1 MLDKELL
8 KSKSILFIIKNQ
20 ELLKDNRVIK
30 YLKKSLNQQ
39 NILTP
44 EPQEFYENYQEILK
58 KEKKV
63 VSFSMRKKEEDYNFF
78 YEDVYVINDDNLEVK
93 KIRMGMNTNRKKF
106 LLDFLEEDFRLNAGI
121 DSLLFSDFKTNA
133 DHLESL
139 ELAYE
144 H

>member
-1 MLDKELL
+1 MLDKEFL
-8 KSKSILFIIKNQ
+8 KSKSILFIVNNKK
-20 ELLKDNRVIK
+20 LLKDDRVIK

-44 EPQEFYENYQEILK
+44 EPQDFYENYEKMLK

-63 VSFSMRKKEEDYNFF
+63 VSFSMRNTEEDYNFF
-78 YEDVYVINDDNLEVK
+78 YEDVYIINEDNLEVK
-93 KIRMGMNTNRKKF
+93 KIRMGINTNRKKF

-121 DSLLFSDFKTNA
+121 DSLLFSDFKTNINN
-133 DHLESL
+133 LESL